1 MYGISDI
8 QKRKENLNAAV
19 NESRAIRESIEK
31 IASLKDKALL
41 SSFGFQV
48 DSESGLS
55 ESESESETEA
65 KMIDEDKKSSDN
77 NLSLV
82 PSLHCGFV
90 HRESTSDQDVCIQ
103 ITDKTRTHDVHL
115 TASDSTGH
123 EQQTTS
129 TDRSLP
135 DRHNLFDILKLC
147 SFNWFEFVAFLKSKF
162 IHMTEDALGQC
173 LVNFGN
179 QLSSLNL
186 DEKDM
191 KTAEHSREAFLLSER
206 VFKSNGD
213 EGDVVSESDSSDQEI
228 WNRGVS
234 SVLGEHGRQIIK
246 KRRAA
251 IHQKA
256 VRETKKKIMERRFLK
271 RMRSKKV
278 SRILSQVPGT
288 GKEIENFVKDCG
300 AGADAWRRTG
310 VITFDGNRKVKKKP
324 TFMRAKEHLEEKFQL
339 KISYGTV
346 VQLCVARNK
355 RKKSAARYKGIA
367 KVQQKRARKGFNMKF
382 NPDEHWSA
390 ASYSALNDLQF
401 HDGKTVLN
409 LGRDDQVGFRVD
421 IWILWQH
428 TGSMVHC
435 VSKDLNL

>member
-1 MYGISDI
+1 MLFICQKEHIQPCSRCEGLSKVASEVIACGFMKLKSAFQLVSPDVLQYKASEARRKLLQMPLACIGVGDRSKGTYCLYIVEKQSTVNYPVFQALLLKAMDKPSNLIPNLSKEELNELLYLAESKSDKEMLKYVAVKASGLSTTKAKKVYGISDI

-19 NESRAIRESIEK
+19 NESRAIRELIEK
-31 IASLKDKALL
+31 IASLKDKARL

-55 ESESESETEA
+55 ESGLSESESESETEA
-65 KMIDEDKKSSDN
+65 KIIDEDKESSDN
-77 NLSLV
+77 DLSLV

-103 ITDKTRTHDVHL
+103 ITDNTRMHDVHL
-115 TASDSTGH
+115 TASDSAGH

-191 KTAEHSREAFLLSER
+191 KTAERSLQAFLLSER

-234 SVLGEHGRQIIK
+234 SVLGEHGRQMIK
-246 KRRAA
+246 KR
-251 IHQKA
+251 
-256 VRETKKKIMERRFLK
+256 
-271 RMRSKKV
+271 
-278 SRILSQVPGT
+278 
-288 GKEIENFVKDCG
+288 
-300 AGADAWRRTG
+300 
-310 VITFDGNRKVKKKP
+310 
-324 TFMRAKEHLEEKFQL
+324 
-339 KISYGTV
+339 
-346 VQLCVARNK
+346 
-355 RKKSAARYKGIA
+355 
-367 KVQQKRARKGFNMKF
+367 
-382 NPDEHWSA
+382 
-390 ASYSALNDLQF
+390 
-401 HDGKTVLN
+401 
-409 LGRDDQVGFRVD
+409 
-421 IWILWQH
+421 
-428 TGSMVHC
+428 
-435 VSKDLNL
+435 